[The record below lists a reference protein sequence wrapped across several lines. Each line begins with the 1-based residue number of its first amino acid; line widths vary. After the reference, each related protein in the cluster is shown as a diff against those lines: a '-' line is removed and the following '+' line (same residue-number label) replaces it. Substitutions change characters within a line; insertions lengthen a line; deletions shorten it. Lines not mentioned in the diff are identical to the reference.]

1 MKMRFSFGLLA
12 ACAVA
17 CGHAADAA
25 PSVTAAAA
33 VVAVEAPTGPHTV
46 VVCATQSLRGAFE
59 ALAKRYEQD
68 HPGAKV
74 ELVTDGGAA
83 LLARANRG
91 DAGDVVAIGDNSLMS
106 RFAAAVLLADHSP
119 AELARNRIAI
129 AVAKDN
135 PKHVKTLRDLARA
148 DVKVAL
154 GARSSSIGRHGRWV
168 LSRLEVTVEPKVEGP
183 HADAL
188 LAKLK
193 AGEVD
198 AAIVYTTSFRGVDG
212 VTMVAVPEEDNTPVL
227 YSISAMRNAKEPKGA
242 SAFRAL
248 ALRDAGQAILKE
260 HGFLPIGAK

>member
-59 ALAKRYEQD
+59 ALAKRYDQD

-91 DAGDVVAIGDNSLMS
+91 ESV
-106 RFAAAVLLADHSP
+106 
-119 AELARNRIAI
+119 
-129 AVAKDN
+129 
-135 PKHVKTLRDLARA
+135 
-148 DVKVAL
+148 
-154 GARSSSIGRHGRWV
+154 SSSK
-168 LSRLEVTVEPKVEGP
+168 PP
-183 HADAL
+183 
-188 LAKLK
+188 
-193 AGEVD
+193 
-198 AAIVYTTSFRGVDG
+198 
-212 VTMVAVPEEDNTPVL
+212 TMSCPQRTA
-227 YSISAMRNAKEPKGA
+227 
-242 SAFRAL
+242 
-248 ALRDAGQAILKE
+248 
-260 HGFLPIGAK
+260 